1 MTGGTRGPGA
11 NGPPGGPAQIG
22 MVRWPTG
29 VLEEGLSPI
38 KIAQA
43 LGEKG
48 AIGWLNLEAPG
59 ADDRHALESLFGF
72 HPLALEDALNANTRP
87 KATRPSDCGSTPRCS
102 AWPGCWLTARIAT
115 KRKFSGTPRIR
126 LVTTFRKGYDHVLR
140 ILDPRETD
148 RDLFQGLLDR
158 HLSQVNN
165 RMSAVVKRLTLLT
178 AIGLRMTIV
187 SGFFG
192 MTFEV
197 MPSIK
202 SSWGMATT
210 GLMAGTS
217 VGIDGF
223 FQWRRWR

>member
-1 MTGGTRGPGA
+1 M
-11 NGPPGGPAQIG
+11 
-22 MVRWPTG
+22 
-29 VLEEGLSPI
+29 
-38 KIAQA
+38 
-43 LGEKG
+43 
-48 AIGWLNLEAPG
+48 
-59 ADDRHALESLFGF
+59 
-72 HPLALEDALNANTRP
+72 
-87 KATRPSDCGSTPRCS
+87 
-102 AWPGCWLTARIAT
+102 TARIAT

-202 SSWGMATT
+202 SSWGMAVT
-210 GLMAGTS
+210 GLMVGTS
-217 VGIDGF
+217 APSP
-223 FQWRRWR
+223 